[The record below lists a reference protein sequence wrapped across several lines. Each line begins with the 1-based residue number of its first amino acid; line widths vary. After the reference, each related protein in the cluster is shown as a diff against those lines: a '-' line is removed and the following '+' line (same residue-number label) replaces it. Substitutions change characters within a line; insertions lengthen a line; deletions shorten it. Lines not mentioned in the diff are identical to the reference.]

1 MVTATR
7 KASRAMTA
15 LRETVLPHLE
25 PMVSVETA
33 LSWTPAILAS
43 SVLIRVTSAWGST
56 SVWTITWTG
65 FSSVTCTTSA
75 TDPTAPRTWASVT
88 AWVGWTRNRAPPL
101 KSMPKLRPGTI
112 RLTSE
117 MATSTAET
125 VNHRRRRPTMSK
137 LVSPWYRRLARD
149 TDGILLAGS
158 DGGADA
164 DEAPLLEQAES
175 GEQGD
180 RRPGEE
186 PGGEEVDQGG
196 QAEGEGEAPD
206 RADGEDVQQQRGQ
219 ERHRVGRDQ
228 GVERALPAPVDR
240 GAQGLALAYLV
251 LEPFEEHHV
260 GVGRDAD
267 GHDQPGDAG
276 QGQGEA
282 DQLAHED
289 DDADIEGGRDGQSDP
304 DDQAEPAVVEQ
315 HVQEDQAEPDGS
327 PDQAG
332 VQRVGAQGGADGG
345 AALEVELEGQGAR
358 GDQRGQV
365 LGLGL
370 GLAGDD
376 RLAAADAL
384 VALDVGGDRR
394 VVDDHRV
401 QGDGDLALGVV
412 LGAAGRLAGEL
423 LELTAAGAVEVEL
436 GLPLAGGD
444 VALAGLLELGPGR
457 ADVGA
462 AEGDRAHQH
471 LGRVGLGPQ
480 AASLL
485 ARAQDDVLVGDVLV
499 LVGRRLGAVDGVER
513 GLLVLGVAGPD
524 DLLDRAELELGGGA
538 DGGDHVVGVGHVGD
552 GHHDVAALQ
561 VHLGLGHALGVDPVA
576 DDVDGGVELLGGGGA
591 APRVGGHEGDAGPAA
606 QVEAEPGLDALDRDH
621 PPDHPDQQEH
631 DHQGDDVT
639 ADSWHGRLAP
649 SGCKGSKQRA

>member
-7 KASRAMTA
+7 NASRAMTA

-25 PMVSVETA
+25 PTVLVETA
-33 LSWTPAILAS
+33 LTWTPATLAS
-43 SVLIRVTSAWGST
+43 SVRIRATSGWGTT

-65 FSSVTCTTSA
+65 LSSVTWTTSA
-75 TDPTAPRTWASVT
+75 TGPTAPRTWASVT
-88 AWVGWTRNRAPPL
+88 AWVGWTRNTAPPL
-101 KSMPKLRPGTI
+101 KSMPKLRPGTT
-112 RLTSE
+112 RLTREISTSAPE
-117 MATSTAET
+117 M

-282 DQLAHED
+282 DQVAHD
-289 DDADIEGGRDGQSDP
+289 DDQADVEGGGDRQADP
-304 DDQAEPAVVEQ
+304 DDQAEAAVVEE
-315 HVQEDQAEPDGS
+315 HVQEHQAQADG
-327 PDQAG
+327 PADQAG
-332 VQRVGAQGGADGG
+332 VQRVGPEGGADGG
-345 AALEVELEGQGAR
+345 AALGVELEGQGAR

-370 GLAGDD
+370 GLAGDHG
-376 RLAAADAL
+376 RAAADAL
-384 VALDVGGDRR
+384 VALDVGGDRW

-401 QGDGDLALGVV
+401 QGDGDVALGVAV
-412 LGAAGRLAGEL
+412 GVAGRLAGEVP
-423 LELTAAGAVEVEL
+423 EAVTAPAAEVEL
-436 GLPLAGGD
+436 GLPLAGGHPS
-444 VALAGLLELGPGR
+444 LAGGGQLGPGR
-457 ADVGA
+457 GDVGA
-462 AEGDRAHQH
+462 PED
-471 LGRVGLGPQ
+471 
-480 AASLL
+480 
-485 ARAQDDVLVGDVLV
+485 
-499 LVGRRLGAVDGVER
+499 
-513 GLLVLGVAGPD
+513 
-524 DLLDRAELELGGGA
+524 
-538 DGGDHVVGVGHVGD
+538 
-552 GHHDVAALQ
+552 
-561 VHLGLGHALGVDPVA
+561 
-576 DDVDGGVELLGGGGA
+576 
-591 APRVGGHEGDAGPAA
+591 
-606 QVEAEPGLDALDRDH
+606 
-621 PPDHPDQQEH
+621 
-631 DHQGDDVT
+631 
-639 ADSWHGRLAP
+639 
-649 SGCKGSKQRA
+649 